1 MLKEP
6 RDAPKRAK
14 KNEIEGQSCLTSEL
28 SIMDFKRKRYEF
40 LSLNEKGKADR
51 FCYKRKKEK
60 GEKPYLEKPS
70 LERKKLMEF
79 KKFKE
84 EKHRA
89 TMARE
94 RRKVKKEKRS

>member
-28 SIMDFKRKRYEF
+28 STMEFKRKMYEF
-40 LSLNEKGKADR
+40 LSLNKEGKADK
-51 FCYKRKKEK
+51 FCYKREKEK
-60 GEKPYLEKPS
+60 GEKPYLQKPS

-79 KKFKE
+79 KKLRE
-84 EKHRA
+84 EKCKA
-89 TMARE
+89 KMARE
-94 RRKVKKEKRS
+94 RDRVKKERKI